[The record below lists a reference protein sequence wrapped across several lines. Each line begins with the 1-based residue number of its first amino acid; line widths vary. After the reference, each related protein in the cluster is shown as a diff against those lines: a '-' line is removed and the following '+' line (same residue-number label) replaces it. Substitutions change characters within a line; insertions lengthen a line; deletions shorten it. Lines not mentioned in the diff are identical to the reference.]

1 MKKLF
6 YIVLVI
12 VILMV
17 IGRLLKKE
25 HNTLNAEPAVAAE
38 TTGQNEE
45 KTAPKIQAVIE
56 EQSVVTEDEDGNMSV
71 DGEVVEDIEEENP
84 SATANDGETIIN
96 E

>member
-12 VILMV
+12 VILLV
-17 IGRLLKKE
+17 IGQLLRNNLPATAQTTE
-25 HNTLNAEPAVAAE
+25 SIGVDTIVEENA
-38 TTGQNEE
+38 
-45 KTAPKIQAVIE
+45 
-56 EQSVVTEDEDGNMSV
+56 VVTEDADGNMVV

-84 SATANDGETIIN
+84 SATSDEQETIIS

>member
-12 VILMV
+12 IILMV
-17 IGRLLKKE
+17 VGQLLK
-25 HNTLNAEPAVAAE
+25 NNMPATAEPADGAGVE
-38 TTGQNEE
+38 
-45 KTAPKIQAVIE
+45 AVVE
-56 EQSVVTEDEDGNMSV
+56 EQAVVTEDENGNMVV

-84 SATANDGETIIN
+84 SVTADEQETVIQ